1 MEQLGYGFA
10 DPCFEGRVML
20 SPLYVGI
27 KAIRLA
33 LVILLIRDIARVLYN
48 IEVKIHGNTGA
59 SKARA

>member
-1 MEQLGYGFA
+1 
-10 DPCFEGRVML
+10 ML